1 MVQRRSFDKDYL
13 KQEFDKLN
21 TIAESPLAL
30 YLIGGG
36 AMAFYGL
43 KVATKDI
50 DIILTNPEDL
60 NSLQSALV
68 ATGYKE
74 PNPIVITR
82 PYNEMQTSAILENKD
97 GFRWDLFLNKVC
109 GKLTFSADMQKR
121 STPLYQGKSLK
132 VFIAS
137 KEDLFLFKGI
147 TTRNA
152 DLDDTRI
159 LAQSGLDWETI
170 TQECKSQSQES
181 GVCWEDALCQN
192 LQELREKYSIQS
204 PIERPL
210 RKAAERKIIET
221 MLLGQIQK
229 GNYTV
234 KSIAQ
239 EIKEP
244 QSFIREDLKRL
255 ADKGLIRIDRS
266 NKPHKFFLNEKQTS
280 K

>member
-1 MVQRRSFDKDYL
+1 MAQRHSFDKDYL

-21 TIAESPLAL
+21 TIAERPLAL

-50 DIILTNPEDL
+50 DIILTNQEDL
-60 NSLQSALV
+60 NSLQSALI

-109 GKLTFSADMQKR
+109 GKLSFSADMQKR
-121 STPLYQGKSLK
+121 STPLYQDKRLK

-147 TTRNA
+147 TSRDA

-159 LAQSGLDWETI
+159 LAQSGLNWKTI
-170 TQECKSQSQES
+170 AHECNSQSQES
-181 GVCWEDALCQN
+181 GRCWEDALYQN
-192 LQELREKYSIQS
+192 LKDLKAKYGIEA
-204 PIERPL
+204 PIEKTL
-210 RKAAERKIIET
+210 RKTAERKIIEAT
-221 MLLGQIQK
+221 LLGQIEK
-229 GNYTV
+229 GNNTI
-234 KSIAQ
+234 SGIAKAIG
-239 EIKEP
+239 EHPNFVRVELYK
-244 QSFIREDLKRL
+244 L
-255 ADKGLIRIDRS
+255 ADKGIAKVDKS
-266 NKPHKFFLNEKQTS
+266 SKPHKFRLRQS
-280 K
+280 